1 MNALPFSTKLENIR
15 VNKSG
20 FRYYSELPENY
31 RLATIDDFIV
41 DGKRRIGLMFL
52 IQWIDDAS
60 FYQICYVSMNLTRKI
75 LGPHIEDKRVFVCNQ
90 PLIFK

>member
-1 MNALPFSTKLENIR
+1 MIALPFSTKLENIK

-60 FYQICYVSMNLTRKI
+60 FYQISYVSMNLTRKI
-75 LGPHIEDKRVFVCNQ
+75 LIPHIEDKRVFVCNQ

>member
-1 MNALPFSTKLENIR
+1 MNLPPFKKNQ
-15 VNKSG
+15 SG
-20 FRYYSELPENY
+20 FAYFSELPENF

-41 DGKRRIGLMFL
+41 NGKRRIGLMFL

>member
-1 MNALPFSTKLENIR
+1 MNLPPFKKNQ
-15 VNKSG
+15 NG
-20 FRYYSELPENY
+20 FAYFSELPENF

-75 LGPHIEDKRVFVCNQ
+75 LGPHIEDKRVFVSNQ